1 MTQNSLEDALWIFS
15 YSNPQIIPS
24 YVVSG
29 IMPANILGIKKLIY
43 LINDDPQ
50 KTLNLYKPK
59 TIIISKVFHKGVLV
73 FVEQAKKQGVKVISI
88 FDDWNF
94 DKSSKTDNTVINL
107 PLAKISDL
115 IIVKTQA
122 ASEVLKQNTDL
133 NSAVIPDMTRFKAAP
148 ASWNIDDP
156 PKLIWFGM
164 QSNHDSLIQHLE
176 DINSLTF
183 KTKLKIVTNF
193 SNELKS
199 FLNGKYKK
207 IEVEIIEWHPNFN
220 IEISNSNIVIIPY
233 PKDKERL
240 VKSSNR
246 IIDSMNLGRFVVL
259 SDVVQFSEF
268 RNFSYFGNIAKGV
281 DWAVNNKNQ
290 IKNYVLRAQKHVSEN
305 YSQEV
310 VAKMW
315 QKIIEK
321 I

>member
-1 MTQNSLEDALWIFS
+1 
-15 YSNPQIIPS
+15 
-24 YVVSG
+24 
-29 IMPANILGIKKLIY
+29 
-43 LINDDPQ
+43 
-50 KTLNLYKPK
+50 
-59 TIIISKVFHKGVLV
+59 
-73 FVEQAKKQGVKVISI
+73 
-88 FDDWNF
+88 
-94 DKSSKTDNTVINL
+94 
-107 PLAKISDL
+107 
-115 IIVKTQA
+115 
-122 ASEVLKQNTDL
+122 
-133 NSAVIPDMTRFKAAP
+133 
-148 ASWNIDDP
+148 
-156 PKLIWFGM
+156 M
-164 QSNHDSLIQHLE
+164 QSNHDSLIQQLE
-176 DINSLTF
+176 DIDCLTF

-199 FLNGKYKK
+199 FLNSKYKK
-207 IEVEIIEWHPNFN
+207 IEIEIIEWHPNFN

-268 RNFSYFGNIAKGV
+268 RNFSYFGTIAKGI

-290 IKNYVLRAQKHVSEN
+290 IKNFVLSAQKYVSEN